1 VGDQERSWI
10 ELRIGITPDE
20 AIEFL
25 DALAEDEDLRT
36 RLEQNPREVLLKH
49 HIDFLPAT
57 GGVAGLI
64 KHGDGFGRKR
74 CQGRQPAVTSH
85 ALESNPRLHIG
96 LCMGLRQEARAYVD
110 DRRRTH
116 TPGSKLQRTT
126 LQQQPDGRK
135 GR

>member
-57 GGVAGLI
+57 APGTLRLPPHETIADYAQKLREREP
-64 KHGDGFGRKR
+64 FGRDTDMPH
-74 CQGRQPAVTSH
+74 GYAVLWVAH
-85 ALESNPRLHIG
+85 GNFMWPR
-96 LCMGLRQEARAYVD
+96 AA
-110 DRRRTH
+110 
-116 TPGSKLQRTT
+116 SS
-126 LQQQPDGRK
+126 
-135 GR
+135 